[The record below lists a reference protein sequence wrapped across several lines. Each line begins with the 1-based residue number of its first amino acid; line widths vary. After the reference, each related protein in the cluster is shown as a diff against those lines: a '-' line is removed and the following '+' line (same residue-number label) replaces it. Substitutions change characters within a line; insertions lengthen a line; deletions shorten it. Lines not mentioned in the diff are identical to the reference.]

1 MISAAII
8 GRLTRDPEQRQAGQ
22 SIVVNFTVAS
32 DGSRQDQ
39 DATFVRVAV
48 WGKRGDFVTKYFHR
62 GDPIFVSGELAT
74 STYTTRGGE
83 DRMQVELNASTVSF
97 VPRPP
102 KSGNDQA
109 MVGDDGLSEDDM
121 PF

>member
-22 SIVVNFTVAS
+22 STVVNFTVAS

-39 DATFVRVAV
+39 DATFIRVAV

-74 STYTTRGGE
+74 STYTTRDGE

-102 KSGNDQA
+102 KNDDSQS
-109 MVGDDGLSEDDM
+109 MGGDAGLSDDDM